1 MLEYKKIGHTH
12 ILCKYSIKRNTIWRC
27 LDFHNFSSFFLS
39 FFFFTQFY
47 AIRVDIF
54 FVRNIYLYLLILIH
68 ATGAATAES
77 GFCVN
82 RYLFLKAILQELLH
96 RKIQMS
102 LNARQSMTYIRIDLC
117 ISQQMH
123 AFKL

>member
-1 MLEYKKIGHTH
+1 MGHTY

-39 FFFFTQFY
+39 FFFLRNFMQF
-47 AIRVDIF
+47 VWIF
-54 FVRNIYLYLLILIH
+54 FLCNIYLYLLILIH
-68 ATGAATAES
+68 AAGTATAES

-96 RKIQMS
+96 RKIQMF
-102 LNARQSMTYIRIDLC
+102 LNARQSMTYIRINL
-117 ISQQMH
+117 
-123 AFKL
+123 